1 MQTTSYLYRP
11 ILKKAF
17 DITRKYS
24 NLWFFG
30 LFAVLV
36 SAGGEYE
43 IISRA
48 FYNNA
53 DEGGIINAFVVSFQ
67 SGWQEGL
74 SLVNGNFW
82 SNLWQLMI
90 DSPSFVAMALF
101 FFLFIITLTLFVIW
115 LAITSQIAL
124 IKGSSLAGKNKKM
137 PFAEGFDFANKNFW
151 PIVAVIAILK
161 IVLFVMFGL
170 LGWEI
175 LLLSGGGILARML
188 YILSFIVFVAVVLLV
203 SFILKYQTFFILLK
217 KKKFLPALKAA
228 WEIFMQNWLITL
240 EMGLLMFGV
249 YLVAAS
255 LSAFIITFCL
265 GIPVFVIPLYAT
277 ALPALLKILF
287 TIISAVLMVAGIS
300 WVTAVM
306 TVFQWAG
313 WTSLFERLA
322 GDDDS
327 VSKLERIGEEF
338 KQLPNVILGK

>member
-17 DITRKYS
+17 DITKKFK

-53 DEGGIINAFVVSFQ
+53 DEGGIINAFIVSFQ
-67 SGWQEGL
+67 NGWQEGL
-74 SLVNGNFW
+74 SMASGSFW
-82 SNLWQLMI
+82 SNLWQLI
-90 DSPSFVAMALF
+90 IASPSSVVMTLFV
-101 FFLFIITLTLFVIW
+101 FLFIITLTLFVVW

-124 IKGSSLAGKNKKM
+124 IKGSSLAGKNKRM
-137 PFAEGFDFANKNFW
+137 LFVDGFDFANKNFW

-175 LLLSGGGILARML
+175 VLLAGGGMLANIL
-188 YILSFIVFVAVVLLV
+188 YILSFIIFVAVVLLV
-203 SFILKYQTFFILLK
+203 SFILKYQTMFILLK
-217 KKKFLPALKAA
+217 KQKFMPAIKSA
-228 WEIFMQNWLITL
+228 WELFKENWLITL

-255 LSAFIITFCL
+255 VSAFIITFCL

-277 ALPALLKILF
+277 ALPEVLKVLFAL
-287 TIISAVLMVAGIS
+287 ISAIFMVVGIA

-306 TVFQWAG
+306 TTFQWAG

-322 GDDDS
+322 GNDDS
-327 VSKLERIGEEF
+327 VSKLQRIGENLR
-338 KQLPNVILGK
+338 QLPNVILGK